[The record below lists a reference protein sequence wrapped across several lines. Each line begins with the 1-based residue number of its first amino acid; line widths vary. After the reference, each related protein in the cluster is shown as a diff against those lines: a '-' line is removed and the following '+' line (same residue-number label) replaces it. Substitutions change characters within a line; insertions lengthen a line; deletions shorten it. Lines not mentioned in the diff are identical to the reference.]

1 MEGAAEEEAAPA
13 SAAASSAAAAPATE
27 ETADATP
34 ETRRRESAVAFQL
47 PEEPVVRAR
56 TVPDSDRQAAHEVP
70 KISLRRPSRAKSTAE
85 LERTAPGNDDLD
97 QQDLPS
103 EDLVPVVRKTRRLRT
118 AEAVQRC
125 KSDDRAPKDKPQA
138 SLAVP
143 STPRRARSI
152 SNSRLE
158 VDDAM
163 EDSRNSPAPVTR
175 KPRRIRTVERH
186 RKSPEP
192 STSSKSEDDMG
203 DNLVPVLRSARRPR
217 THSPGRQATVV
228 DPGPE
233 ADHEEERI
241 PILRRNRRLRTL
253 SPGSRLGQEPAPRDV
268 DEEDVPAKPTPRANR
283 KTQRLPTFG
292 TREAGDAPHS
302 SQAAE
307 SPSKLK
313 STKTMG
319 PRSLAEAARK
329 AVAAVDAEEEERAK
343 SSRIRMP
350 LKAVVDFAG
359 VANAAAAAGRKARR
373 RTIARK
379 ETTAT
384 PAEAEEEKPPPAPRD
399 LELIR
404 MTFSNARRGL
414 AMAREAMSLQIVSPF
429 FLLKTVIK
437 SLGKAALIIKEKRR
451 ARGWKI
457 LRVFL
462 AAKKRQDFLKA
473 QQEYNSRIQLDDIME
488 EHLNNIFWQFVIF
501 EVDAYEEILQEL
513 VKVFAEPGAGVK
525 EDLPA
530 LRQQLERHLQSLEQ
544 ELQDRI
550 LAGDRESIDTAS
562 KTRSDMRKSLE
573 KIMSEAATL
582 RSLVVYSRQIS
593 RVGRTEKN
601 TALADAR
608 LLDDIKNLQVSR
620 RLMRKM
626 KRQEREQK
634 RLEAGKPP
642 LRRRRPRNA
651 GGSGKGSRV
660 NSKGRS
666 SSKTK
671 KEDQEEQA
679 DASSSS
685 SSSSDTSGSSSEDDY
700 SDSEG
705 DESEDQTDD
714 ESVQVEEGPQEDSM
728 QDADVFDSC
737 RAESVATPLTL
748 GESTECPDDA
758 QRATPLDIGVTPPLL
773 PLPEEQRDTDTEP
786 SEILP
791 IRTVSG
797 ASISLGPQ
805 WSRLGS
811 KASVAGDERQL
822 IEEAADVEAKAVV
835 HSSVDW
841 QATVAEFMVGRRAE
855 DYLVLDRDQLV
866 VPMFAEDWTQQLHST
881 VDFPVTIQHREAPLV
896 VEYSTQ
902 WTEVV
907 GSYMAGRDLEEY
919 EVFDRHEELI
929 PLFEEVWKPSTPLPS
944 FPIRIQRKESAPGSP
959 RGSSA
964 VSSRE
969 GSKKRT
975 TAARRRRY
983 GNAIFRWE
991 EVEGLADEATPEP
1004 GDPARTLTTDAEAL
1018 QAFDDLFNEG
1028 SESRTECF
1036 VDQSFAWLEDS
1047 VLPQKVKL
1055 NLEKCRSRPL
1065 GQVPIKM
1072 PFLLR
1077 RGRLRATTA
1086 FSTPRQYEVDSEE
1099 AESTLG
1105 SVKRVRKAH
1114 DNCPSLD
1121 QVCELREQNAESER
1135 IIHSWRENKAAAP
1148 IPKLSLKPV
1157 LGRSKVP
1164 WEDSPHL
1171 ANMPFGHIAKPRFN
1185 RFPSDLEPQS
1195 QVVQSSTS
1203 GSARRHLRGTQML
1216 GKTRSSPWQVKDERR
1231 QMFPLVSFHR
1241 SLCKVQV

>member
-1 MEGAAEEEAAPA
+1 
-13 SAAASSAAAAPATE
+13 
-27 ETADATP
+27 
-34 ETRRRESAVAFQL
+34 
-47 PEEPVVRAR
+47 
-56 TVPDSDRQAAHEVP
+56 
-70 KISLRRPSRAKSTAE
+70 
-85 LERTAPGNDDLD
+85 
-97 QQDLPS
+97 
-103 EDLVPVVRKTRRLRT
+103 
-118 AEAVQRC
+118 
-125 KSDDRAPKDKPQA
+125 
-138 SLAVP
+138 
-143 STPRRARSI
+143 
-152 SNSRLE
+152 
-158 VDDAM
+158 
-163 EDSRNSPAPVTR
+163 
-175 KPRRIRTVERH
+175 
-186 RKSPEP
+186 
-192 STSSKSEDDMG
+192 
-203 DNLVPVLRSARRPR
+203 
-217 THSPGRQATVV
+217 
-228 DPGPE
+228 
-233 ADHEEERI
+233 
-241 PILRRNRRLRTL
+241 
-253 SPGSRLGQEPAPRDV
+253 
-268 DEEDVPAKPTPRANR
+268 
-283 KTQRLPTFG
+283 
-292 TREAGDAPHS
+292 
-302 SQAAE
+302 
-307 SPSKLK
+307 
-313 STKTMG
+313 
-319 PRSLAEAARK
+319 
-329 AVAAVDAEEEERAK
+329 
-343 SSRIRMP
+343 
-350 LKAVVDFAG
+350 
-359 VANAAAAAGRKARR
+359 
-373 RTIARK
+373 
-379 ETTAT
+379 
-384 PAEAEEEKPPPAPRD
+384 
-399 LELIR
+399 
-404 MTFSNARRGL
+404 
-414 AMAREAMSLQIVSPF
+414 
-429 FLLKTVIK
+429 
-437 SLGKAALIIKEKRR
+437 
-451 ARGWKI
+451 
-457 LRVFL
+457 
-462 AAKKRQDFLKA
+462 
-473 QQEYNSRIQLDDIME
+473 
-488 EHLNNIFWQFVIF
+488 
-501 EVDAYEEILQEL
+501 
-513 VKVFAEPGAGVK
+513 
-525 EDLPA
+525 
-530 LRQQLERHLQSLEQ
+530 
-544 ELQDRI
+544 
-550 LAGDRESIDTAS
+550 
-562 KTRSDMRKSLE
+562 
-573 KIMSEAATL
+573 MSEAATL

-642 LRRRRPRNA
+642 LRRRRRRNA
-651 GGSGKGSRV
+651 GGKGSRT

-679 DASSSS
+679 DAGSSS
-685 SSSSDTSGSSSEDDY
+685 SSSSDSSGSSSDDDY

-714 ESVQVEEGPQEDSM
+714 ESVQVEGLQEDPT
-728 QDADVFDSC
+728 QDADVFESC

-758 QRATPLDIGVTPPLL
+758 QRATPLEIGVTPPLL
-773 PLPEEQRDTDTEP
+773 PFPEEPKDADTEP
-786 SEILP
+786 SESPILP

-805 WSRLGS
+805 WSRVGS
-811 KASVAGDERQL
+811 KASVAGESSHERYL

-841 QATVAEFMVGRRAE
+841 QATAAEFMVGRRAE
-855 DYLVLDRDQLV
+855 DYVVLDRDQLI
-866 VPMFAEDWTQQLHST
+866 VPMFHEDWTQQLHST
-881 VDFPVTIQHREAPLV
+881 VEFPVTIQHREAPLV

-902 WTEVV
+902 WTKVV
-907 GSYMAGRDLEEY
+907 GSYMAGRDLEDY
-919 EVFDRHEELI
+919 DVFDSREELI
-929 PLFEEVWKPSTPLPS
+929 PLFEEVWKPSMPLPS
-944 FPIRIQRKESAPGSP
+944 FPIRIQRKESGPGSP
-959 RGSSA
+959 TGTSA
-964 VSSRE
+964 VSSRDA
-969 GSKKRT
+969 SKKRT

-983 GNAIFRWE
+983 GNAIFCWE
-991 EVEGLADEATPEP
+991 EVEGLTDEATPEP

-1028 SESRTECF
+1028 SESRTDCF
-1036 VDQSFAWLEDS
+1036 VDQSFAWLEES

-1121 QVCELREQNAESER
+1121 EVCELREQNAESER

-1185 RFPSDLEPQS
+1185 RFPPDLEPRS
-1195 QVVQSSTS
+1195 QAAQSSTS

-1216 GKTRSSPWQVKDERR
+1216 GKTRSRPWQVKDERR

>member
-1 MEGAAEEEAAPA
+1 
-13 SAAASSAAAAPATE
+13 
-27 ETADATP
+27 
-34 ETRRRESAVAFQL
+34 
-47 PEEPVVRAR
+47 
-56 TVPDSDRQAAHEVP
+56 
-70 KISLRRPSRAKSTAE
+70 
-85 LERTAPGNDDLD
+85 
-97 QQDLPS
+97 
-103 EDLVPVVRKTRRLRT
+103 
-118 AEAVQRC
+118 
-125 KSDDRAPKDKPQA
+125 
-138 SLAVP
+138 
-143 STPRRARSI
+143 
-152 SNSRLE
+152 
-158 VDDAM
+158 
-163 EDSRNSPAPVTR
+163 
-175 KPRRIRTVERH
+175 
-186 RKSPEP
+186 
-192 STSSKSEDDMG
+192 
-203 DNLVPVLRSARRPR
+203 
-217 THSPGRQATVV
+217 
-228 DPGPE
+228 
-233 ADHEEERI
+233 
-241 PILRRNRRLRTL
+241 
-253 SPGSRLGQEPAPRDV
+253 V
-268 DEEDVPAKPTPRANR
+268 DEEEVPAKPTPRANR
-283 KTQRLPTFG
+283 KTQRLPTFANPSS
-292 TREAGDAPHS
+292 REAGDAPHS
-302 SQAAE
+302 SQASE
-307 SPSKLK
+307 SASKLK

-343 SSRIRMP
+343 SSRVRMP

-359 VANAAAAAGRKARR
+359 VANAAASAARKARR
-373 RTIARK
+373 RTTIARK
-379 ETTAT
+379 ETTST
-384 PAEAEEEKPPPAPRD
+384 PADAEEEKPPPAPRD

-544 ELQDRI
+544 ELQDRM

-593 RVGRTEKN
+593 RVARTEKN

-626 KRQEREQK
+626 RRQEREQK

-642 LRRRRPRNA
+642 LRKRRRRNA
-651 GGSGKGSRV
+651 GGKASRTS
-660 NSKGRS
+660 SKGRS

-671 KEDQEEQA
+671 LEEDQEEQA
-679 DASSSS
+679 EASGSS
-685 SSSSDTSGSSSEDDY
+685 SSSSDTSGSSSSSDDDY

-714 ESVQVEEGPQEDSM
+714 ESVQVEGPQEDPT
-728 QDADVFDSC
+728 QDADVFEGC

-773 PLPEEQRDTDTEP
+773 PLPEEQMDPDTEP
-786 SEILP
+786 SETSILP

-797 ASISLGPQ
+797 SLISLGPQ
-805 WSRLGS
+805 WSRVGS
-811 KASVAGDERQL
+811 KASVAGDSSNERYL
-822 IEEAADVEAKAVV
+822 IEEAPDVEAKAVV

-841 QATVAEFMVGRRAE
+841 QATVAEFMLGRRAE

-866 VPMFAEDWTQQLHST
+866 VPMFHEDWSQQLHAT
-881 VDFPVTIQHREAPLV
+881 VEFPVTIQHREAPLV

-902 WTEVV
+902 WTKVV
-907 GSYMAGRDLEEY
+907 GSYMEGRNLQDY
-919 EVFDRHEELI
+919 DVFDSHEELI

-944 FPIRIQRKESAPGSP
+944 FPIRIQRKESGPGSP
-959 RGSSA
+959 TGSSA
-964 VSSRE
+964 VSSRD

-983 GNAIFRWE
+983 GNAIFLWE
-991 EVEGLADEATPEP
+991 EVEGLTDEATPEP
-1004 GDPARTLTTDAEAL
+1004 GGPAYGLRTLTTDGEAL

-1028 SESRTECF
+1028 SESRTECL
-1036 VDQSFAWLEDS
+1036 VDESFAWLEDS

-1055 NLEKCRSRPL
+1055 NLERCRRRPL
-1065 GQVPIKM
+1065 GQVPVKM

-1086 FSTPRQYEVDSEE
+1086 FSTPRQYEVDPEE
-1099 AESTLG
+1099 AESALG
-1105 SVKRVRKAH
+1105 SLKRVRKAH
-1114 DNCPSLD
+1114 DNCPNLD

-1157 LGRSKVP
+1157 LGKSKVA
-1164 WEDSPHL
+1164 WEDSSHL

-1185 RFPSDLEPQS
+1185 RFPPDLEPPS
-1195 QVVQSSTS
+1195 QVAPSSTS

-1216 GKTRSSPWQVKDERR
+1216 GKTRSRPWQVKDERR